1 MGSPVAPTALSVAV
15 VDDDDSVRL
24 LLCRLVERE
33 DGMELAGDATDGRQ
47 AIDLAADAQ
56 PDVVILDLMMPVMDG
71 LEAMP
76 RIREVSPRTRILFFT
91 AVGERC
97 DEIIG
102 AGADDCLAKG
112 EDWDTIARRLR
123 RLAPAD

>member
-1 MGSPVAPTALSVAV
+1 MASSRAPKALSVAV

-33 DGMELAGDATDGRQ
+33 HGMELAGDASDGRE
-47 AIDLAADAQ
+47 AIDLAAEAQ

-76 RIREVSPRTRILFFT
+76 RIRDVSPDSRILFFT
-91 AVGERC
+91 AVGDRC
-97 DEIIG
+97 DEVMR
-102 AGADDCLAKG
+102 AGADDCLLKG
-112 EDWDTIARRLR
+112 EDWATIAERVR
-123 RLAPAD
+123 RLAPPD